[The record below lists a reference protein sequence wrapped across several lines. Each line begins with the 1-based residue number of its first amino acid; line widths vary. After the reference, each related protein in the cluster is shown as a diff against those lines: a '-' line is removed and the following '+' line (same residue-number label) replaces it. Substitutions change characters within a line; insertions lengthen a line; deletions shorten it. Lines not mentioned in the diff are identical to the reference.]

1 MFCDQ
6 QSPVDVSSVLSSLLE
21 VMRPALA
28 DLVTE
33 SITGPRLRLCKLR
46 DEVEGWISCRLSK
59 LYDLN
64 TSKVEGWT
72 VEALNYSAE
81 VARLRT
87 LQALLPLLGIDA
99 LLSALG
105 SVQVDGRPDYMRL
118 KTCCANARCS
128 TNLGANISEPP
139 TVADR
144 VAQEVAWATTTVQ
157 SFPHE
162 VSTVWVG
169 RPAVEAAVEA
179 IQATGREVEVRRQP
193 DHAEVADAP
202 PDAAGEWVRD
212 LLIVQPPKA

>member
-6 QSPVDVSSVLSSLLE
+6 QSPVDVPNFLSNLLE
-21 VMRPALA
+21 VLRPVLA

-33 SITGPRLRLCKLR
+33 SITGPKERVCRLR
-46 DEVEGWISCRLSK
+46 DEIEGWISSRLSK
-59 LYDLN
+59 IRDLDA
-64 TSKVEGWT
+64 SKVEGWT
-72 VEALNYSAE
+72 ADAPNYAAE

-99 LLSALG
+99 MLSALG
-105 SVQVDGRPDYMRL
+105 SVQIDGRPDYMRI
-118 KTCCANARCS
+118 KTRCTNARCS

-157 SFPHE
+157 SFPRE

-179 IQATGREVEVRRQP
+179 IQGTGREVEVRRQP

-202 PDAAGEWVRD
+202 PDAAAEWVRD